1 MIDNAYLLEKF
12 ELELWNLIEIKH
24 NVGLTYWEIL
34 RILIDAIQKVFIKSS
49 AEYLSKGGK

>member
-1 MIDNAYLLEKF
+1 MIDNVYLIEKF
-12 ELELWNLIEIKH
+12 ELELWDLVERKH
-24 NVGLTYWEIL
+24 NLGLTYWEIL